1 MKVVFSEFTSSFN
14 FHEKLFLFGKWRT
27 MFLLEKRLQF
37 YGSFICGSGGF
48 AQSSSLLKDSLPLK
62 NIKTETKEKNWLKTQ
77 ARGRVVLVRDRND
90 DLALVRI
97 DLQKKIS
104 HHNLTRVPCPYAN
117 GNGQFLYIC
126 NSFVEETVIENV
138 TVLL

>member
-1 MKVVFSEFTSSFN
+1 MKVVFSEFAFLFPRN
-14 FHEKLFLFGKWRT
+14 LFLFGKWRT
-27 MFLLEKRLQF
+27 MFLLKKRFQF

-48 AQSSSLLKDSLPLK
+48 TESSSLLKDSLPLK
-62 NIKTETKEKNWLKTQ
+62 NIKMETKEKNWLKTQ

-104 HHNLTRVPCPYAN
+104 YHNLTRVPCPYA
-117 GNGQFLYIC
+117 
-126 NSFVEETVIENV
+126 
-138 TVLL
+138 